1 MADFSIT
8 GEVKLN
14 SDPAEKS
21 TSKWTVA
28 AGNMIA
34 DFAKKAASSLAKVV
48 QSGVDYNATMEK
60 HLANFKVMLGD
71 EEAAAE
77 KLEQIRKMAAS
88 TPFTMPQL
96 TDATQTL
103 LQFGITADDAT
114 DVLQRLGDI
123 SLGNAEKLQTLTRAY
138 GKMSSA
144 QKVTLENVNMMID
157 AGFNPLNQ
165 ICEATGE
172 TMSDLY
178 KRISDGKVSFSELEA
193 AVVSAT
199 SEGGQFFNG
208 MAEAS
213 QTFSGR
219 MATMQE
225 NVTALVGKLTDG
237 LFASLGEL
245 IDIVNETAVSF
256 LDSDEKMAALK
267 ETVAL
272 VTSAVAAGTAAFAAY
287 KAQLAIQSILTAV
300 TKAMNG
306 MTVAQYAVTTA
317 QKLLNAAI
325 ASNPIGL
332 AVTVVAA
339 LTAALVTAYQTSET
353 FRNKVSS
360 AFEWAKQA
368 AQKEIGAI
376 VEWVD
381 DLVARFNGAAAALS
395 NLKNGVAAAKAAYNE
410 AYNAALSERNS
421 AKLEA
426 ERQRRKTL
434 HEERVRQAQEE
445 AATIKETAEIE
456 VKAAEDAGEGI
467 QEVTDEITTVTEGS
481 VKKVTTSVTDGA
493 EEVTKEL
500 ERTENDVVKSVTSVS
515 KAVINGVDTT
525 VKTVIETLSD
535 GSTRTKQI
543 FTETENRVIDGAL
556 VTVETV
562 RTIAADGTE
571 TIAQTIKERS
581 DSTLDGLFD
590 SLQTRAD
597 EGVLG
602 TFDTLYNAVQG
613 QDWAGVGKW
622 AAATLYNGLSADRK
636 QQIENFAFG
645 IIDQLNGILG
655 EAQTQLA
662 QSAWEIGE
670 SIYKGIT
677 TEFGSVLAEAK
688 TLGATLG
695 DIFSSLKEPLS
706 TAAKAISE
714 GLSGGLLSAFP
725 SIYAAMGSLITS
737 IGAAFEGMLAAI
749 STALQS
755 TVFGIPMGVVVAGAA
770 VALGMAIAAVV
781 AKLSGKKGSSTGG
794 SSGSGGS
801 SSGGSLSGSV
811 SSGSTGETLG
821 GEEIEF
827 VPDTGDLSDTITDA
841 TDRIED
847 LVQDNTEAL
856 LRTNAALADMV
867 RQANSLVL
875 SDNMRLSSTVAASGT
890 AQIRETANQ
899 YHTSQTVINQTIN
912 SKAQTAADLAR
923 ETRWEADRALAQK
936 R

>member
-645 IIDQLNGILG
+645 IIDH
-655 EAQTQLA
+655 
-662 QSAWEIGE
+662 
-670 SIYKGIT
+670 
-677 TEFGSVLAEAK
+677 
-688 TLGATLG
+688 
-695 DIFSSLKEPLS
+695 
-706 TAAKAISE
+706 
-714 GLSGGLLSAFP
+714 
-725 SIYAAMGSLITS
+725 
-737 IGAAFEGMLAAI
+737 
-749 STALQS
+749 S
-755 TVFGIPMGVVVAGAA
+755 TVFWARHRPNWHRVRGRSARASTRASRPSLA
-770 VALGMAIAAVV
+770 VFLRRQ
-781 AKLSGKKGSSTGG
+781 KLWVLHSETSS
-794 SSGSGGS
+794 
-801 SSGGSLSGSV
+801 
-811 SSGSTGETLG
+811 
-821 GEEIEF
+821 
-827 VPDTGDLSDTITDA
+827 
-841 TDRIED
+841 
-847 LVQDNTEAL
+847 
-856 LRTNAALADMV
+856 
-867 RQANSLVL
+867 
-875 SDNMRLSSTVAASGT
+875 
-890 AQIRETANQ
+890 
-899 YHTSQTVINQTIN
+899 
-912 SKAQTAADLAR
+912 AR
-923 ETRWEADRALAQK
+923 
-936 R
+936 